1 MQIGQRNNWN
11 KWNGSG
17 PVPVVGSGT
26 EQGTKG
32 SSCST
37 TTVPVPGLPIPH
49 VCSTQSVPLDSH
61 PWRHRNNRIPTPVA
75 KLLLVGLLWLLWAV
89 CCPNCC
95 WGAV

>member
-1 MQIGQRNNWN
+1 MQTMTGTERD
-11 KWNGSG
+11 KRDRPGL
-17 PVPVVGSGT
+17 VPVRAVGRDRDYRDIVPSH
-26 EQGTKG
+26 
-32 SSCST
+32 SL
-37 TTVPVPGLPIPH
+37 VPVPDAPSPG
-49 VCSTQSVPLDSH
+49 VCPTQSVPLDSH